1 MAGQRKTVVHSDII
15 ILPLSPKDHN
25 LLTSET
31 CFFSTHP
38 SRRLRLAPVRHGRIV
53 HKMTYEELEELADSI
68 AEASIR
74 TSQNQI
80 CMELDRL
87 LEQIEQILNGYLIDE
102 VVPKPF
108 SDDLGLAMVRLAVG
122 GQPAEGAF
130 PSELTTLMEKQAGRY
145 EESSSTA
152 DIEQVMA
159 RVEEHLHRPL
169 AELDGL
175 TPAQFSRLINDDWHG
190 GSLGVVK
197 LTNGLSPADLEVA
210 PILSRARTMLRAVA
224 ETGKVKSTLRGNLPR
239 WFVSEMV
246 SRMALPPGYIES
258 ILRSKKVLNEKDVL
272 PLHVVR
278 VLLELS
284 GCLYLKDGYFQ
295 TTRKGITLS
304 SERRTQDLYTLLFKT
319 HFRELNLSY
328 LDDMPDA
335 PLLQNVMAYSLYS
348 LSILANEW
356 RHPEQLARKLSLQRE
371 VVGAPYTFWDEKV
384 HQMLISRLL
393 RPLIGFGLLEKQ
405 LLPSRE
411 TLDWLKPFEVR
422 RSPLFSKFLSF
433 DLK

>member
-1 MAGQRKTVVHSDII
+1 MAGQRKTIAHSDII
-15 ILPLSPKDHN
+15 ILPLSPTDHN
-25 LLTSET
+25 LLISET
-31 CFFSTHP
+31 SFFSTHH
-38 SRRLRLAPVRHGRIV
+38 SRRLRLAPVRHGRVI
-53 HKMTYEELEELADSI
+53 HKLTYDELEELADCI

-74 TSQNQI
+74 SSKSQV
-80 CMELDRL
+80 CLDLDRL
-87 LEQIEQILNGYLIDE
+87 LDQIEQILTGYLIHE
-102 VVPKPF
+102 VTPTPA
-108 SDDLGLAMVRLAVG
+108 STDLGLAMVRLAVG
-122 GQPAEGAF
+122 GQPAEDTF
-130 PSELTTLMEKQAGRY
+130 PPELTALMEKQAGRY
-145 EESSSTA
+145 EESTSTA

-197 LTNGLSPADLEVA
+197 LTSGLNPADLAAA

-224 ETGKVKSTLRGNLPR
+224 ETGMVKSTLRGNLPR

-258 ILRSKKVLNEKDVL
+258 ILRRKKVLNEKDVL

-284 GCLYLKDGYFQ
+284 GCLHLTDGHFH

-304 SERRTQDLYTLLFKT
+304 SERRSQDLYTLLFKT
-319 HFRELNLSY
+319 HFREFNLSY
-328 LDDMPDA
+328 MDDMPDA
-335 PLLQNVMAYSLYS
+335 PLLQNVIAYSLYG
-348 LSILANEW
+348 LSILPNEW
-356 RHPEQLARKLSLQRE
+356 RHPEQLARKLALQRE
-371 VVGAPYTFWDEKV
+371 VVGAPYTFWNEKV

-405 LLPSRE
+405 FLPSRE

-422 RSPLFSKFLSF
+422 RSPLFARFLSF